1 MSKLLEKLKNSG
13 SIKHASIMDDS
24 VFFKSKEVTSTDL
37 PILNLAFSGELDGG
51 FAPGLSFFSGLSKSF
66 KTMLGLYC
74 LKAYLDKYSDGVCLF
89 YDSEYGTTPDYLNTY
104 GIDTSRVIHIPII
117 HVEELKFDIVK
128 RLKEI
133 NRGDKVFIFIDSIGN
148 LASVKEVEDAEN
160 EKSVADMSRAKAL
173 KSLWRI
179 ITPSLTSKEIT
190 CVAINHV
197 YSEIGSMFPKT
208 IMSGGNSGM
217 YAANTVFII
226 SKAQEKDG
234 TELSGYKF
242 TINIEKSRYVKEK
255 AKFPFVVT
263 YKKGIDKYSGLLEL
277 ALEAGIVLKPKVGWY
292 QKTDPE
298 TGEVF
303 EKSYREKDTHTSD
316 FWKDILPSQ
325 KFKDFCSHK
334 YKLGDMLE
342 SDENNEDEDILE
354 TD

>member
-66 KTMLGLYC
+66 KSLLGLYC
-74 LKAYLDKYSDGVCLF
+74 MKAYMSKYPESICLF
-89 YDSEYGTTPDYLNTY
+89 YDSEYGITPEYLKSN
-104 GIDTSRVIHIPII
+104 GIDTSRVLHIPIE
-117 HVEELKFDIVK
+117 HVEQLKFDIKK
-128 RLKEI
+128 RLNDI
-133 NRGDKVFIFIDSIGN
+133 DRGDKVFIFIDSIGN
-148 LASVKEVEDAEN
+148 LASVKEVADADTEN
-160 EKSVADMSRAKAL
+160 SAQDMSRAKSL
-173 KSLWRI
+173 KSLFRI
-179 ITPSLTSKEIT
+179 ITPMIT
-190 CVAINHV
+190 TRDIPCIAINHI
-197 YSEIGSMFPKT
+197 YMEQKLYGRA
-208 IMSGGNSGM
+208 IMSGGQGPMLS
-217 YAANTVFII
+217 ANTVFII

-263 YKKGIDKYSGLLEL
+263 YKRGIDKYSGLLEL

-303 EKSYREKDTHTSD
+303 EKNYREKDTHTSD

-342 SDENNEDEDILE
+342 SDDGDDDEDFLE